1 MTAQSVPDTSL
12 AIDTRFLW
20 TLQHKRLLT
29 LEREDMFGEH
39 PPGEHESRGHPAQ
52 CLATYPVQRTG
63 YVVRPFLALDMLEP
77 TAIMGFR

>member
-29 LEREDMFGEH
+29 FEREDMFGNIH
-39 PPGEHESRGHPAQ
+39 SANPSHEDTRHSVWR
-52 CLATYPVQRTG
+52 RI
-63 YVVRPFLALDMLEP
+63 PFKELD
-77 TAIMGFR
+77 T